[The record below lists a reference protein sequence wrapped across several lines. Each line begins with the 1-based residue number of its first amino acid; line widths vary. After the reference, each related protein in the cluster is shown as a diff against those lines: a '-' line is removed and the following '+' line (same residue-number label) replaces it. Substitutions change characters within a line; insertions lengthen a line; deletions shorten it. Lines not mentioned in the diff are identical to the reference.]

1 MKTWQV
7 LVVDDDTDGR
17 EVVGLILRF
26 HHITCVGVPDA
37 DEALDKL
44 DGVDGV
50 IIDLNLPG
58 MDGWSLLK
66 RIRPDITIIL
76 GELPREQEL
85 DAMRAMSD
93 YLEGKTYQ
101 ITAPYPPGMQ
111 HGHAY
116 LADVRALHQTVRHRA
131 EGVRVSID
139 FRFRTTDRGYQIG
152 RAHV

>member
-66 RIRPDITIIL
+66 RIRREPRWATLPCVAITAYYSK
-76 GELPREQEL
+76 EVANKAL
-85 DAMRAMSD
+85 DAGFAAFFPKPVEPAAFARE
-93 YLEGKTYQ
+93 LK
-101 ITAPYPPGMQ
+101 
-111 HGHAY
+111 
-116 LADVRALHQTVRHRA
+116 
-131 EGVRVSID
+131 RVLRSSNPEN
-139 FRFRTTDRGYQIG
+139 TG
-152 RAHV
+152 